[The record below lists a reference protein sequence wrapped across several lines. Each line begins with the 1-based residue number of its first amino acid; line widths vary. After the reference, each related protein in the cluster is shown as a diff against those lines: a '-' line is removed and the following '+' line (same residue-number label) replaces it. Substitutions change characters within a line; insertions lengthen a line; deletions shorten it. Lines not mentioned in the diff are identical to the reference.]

1 MQKRRAWPSVFSSCL
16 CRADREP
23 SAGAVGTDGASGEGF
38 TVAIAHESGLTIGGG
53 ATKIGNTDARVG
65 ESGGTGYVKY
75 SNGPLTVAYQ
85 EFYHNEAAGAADS
98 DGDGYALAYSA
109 GDMTFSYSVQ
119 NEQTNARGATAAL
132 EEEEMS
138 AIQAAYTM
146 GGMTIAA
153 SLYESENVEGVAA
166 VKYEETELSVSFAF

>member
-1 MQKRRAWPSVFSSCL
+1 MLKLQNKLR
-16 CRADREP
+16 
-23 SAGAVGTDGASGEGF
+23 T
-38 TVAIAHESGLTIGGG
+38 
-53 ATKIGNTDARVG
+53 
-65 ESGGTGYVKY
+65 
-75 SNGPLTVAYQ
+75 
-85 EFYHNEAAGAADS
+85 DS
-98 DGDGYALAYSA
+98 DGDGYAIAYSA

-119 NEQTNARGATAAL
+119 NEQTNAVGATAAL

-153 SLYESENVEGVAA
+153 SLYESENVEGVAG

>member
-1 MQKRRAWPSVFSSCL
+1 MLLHA
-16 CRADREP
+16 
-23 SAGAVGTDGASGEGF
+23 AGAVGGDGASGEGF

-53 ATKIGNTDARVG
+53 ATKVGNTDARVG
-65 ESGGTGYVKY
+65 ESGATGYIKY
-75 SNGPLTVAYQ
+75 SNGPLTVGYQ
-85 EFYHNEAAGAADS
+85 EFYHNAASNAADS
-98 DGDGYALAYSA
+98 DGDGYAIAYSA
-109 GDMTFSYSVQ
+109 GDMTFSYSVE
-119 NEQTNARGATAAL
+119 NEQTNAVGATAAL

-146 GGMTIAA
+146 GGMTLAA